1 MEFKPLER
9 MFGTLTPGMAF
20 GESSLLQLNESKSRF
35 YNAIALTDAFVLSIK
50 KSEYLK
56 IYYA

>member
-20 GESSLLQLNESKSRF
+20 GESSILQLNETKNRF
-35 YNAIALTDAFVLSIK
+35 YNAIALNDVYVLSIK
-50 KSEYLK
+50 KSEFLK
-56 IYYA
+56 IY